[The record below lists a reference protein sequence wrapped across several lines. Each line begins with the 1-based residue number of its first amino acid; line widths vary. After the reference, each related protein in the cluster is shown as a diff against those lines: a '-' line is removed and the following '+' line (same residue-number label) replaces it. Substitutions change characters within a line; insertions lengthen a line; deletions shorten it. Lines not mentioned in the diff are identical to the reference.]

1 MTSSTKPVP
10 GPRPRLFRGNLPE
23 FRQDRL
29 GFLMD
34 CARRYGDV
42 FQLRLGPRR
51 VTVFCHPDHIEQI
64 LVAGNQNFRKHFALR
79 INPVVLGRGL
89 LTSEGDFWLRQRR
102 LAQPAFLKQRIMRYG
117 DIMVDCALRA
127 VADWQHGRACD
138 ILKEMMKLT
147 LAIIARTLF
156 DADISDQ
163 AGAVGEA
170 LEVAQHHFL
179 LRVGS
184 LLPLPLWLPTRNN
197 LRLQRAVRKLDA
209 IIYEFIRKR
218 RESALDNGD
227 LLSLLLHA
235 RDEGDRTGMT
245 DKQLRDEAMTLF
257 LAGHETTALALS
269 WAWYLL
275 ATNPEAAH
283 VLQREVDQV
292 LGDRPATVADWPHL
306 IFTEQVVMEA
316 MRLYPPAY
324 VMGREALQD
333 CTVGGYP
340 VPGGR
345 TVLLPQWVVHRDP
358 RWFADPEKFCP
369 QRWQEDA
376 VKRLPKFAYFPF
388 GGGPRQCIGNTFAM
402 METVLVLA
410 TISQHF
416 EFTIV
421 PDHPVVP
428 FPTFTLRPR
437 HGIRAVLCRRSSIQA
452 GTAEAM

>member
-1 MTSSTKPVP
+1 MTGTTKPPP
-10 GPRPRLFRGNLPE
+10 GPPQRWFRGNLPE

-29 GFLMD
+29 GFLTR
-34 CARRYGDV
+34 CAREYGDV

-51 VTVFCHPDHIEQI
+51 ITVFCHPDHIEQV
-64 LVAGNQNFRKHFALR
+64 LVTANQNFRKHFALR
-79 INPVVLGRGL
+79 INPVVLGKGL
-89 LTSEGDFWLRQRR
+89 LTSEGEFWLRQRR
-102 LAQPAFLKQRIMRYG
+102 LSQPAFLKQRITRYS
-117 DIMVDCALRA
+117 DIMVRCAEQSL
-127 VADWQHGRACD
+127 ADWQPGRPCD

-147 LAIIARTLF
+147 LAIIAKTLF
-156 DADISDQ
+156 GADIGGQ
-163 AGAVGEA
+163 AGDVGEA

-184 LLPLPLWLPTRNN
+184 LVPLPLWLPTRNN
-197 LRLQRAVRKLDA
+197 VRLQRAVLKLDA

-218 RESALDNGD
+218 RESAEDKGD

-245 DKQLRDEAMTLF
+245 DRQLRDEAMTLF
-257 LAGHETTALALS
+257 LAGHETTALTLS

-275 ATNPEAAH
+275 ATNPEAARK
-283 VLQREVDQV
+283 LQAEVDAV
-292 LGDRPATVADWPHL
+292 LGERSATASDWPRL
-306 IFTEQVVMEA
+306 VFTEQVIMEA

-324 VMGREALQD
+324 VVGREALQD
-333 CTVGGYP
+333 CVIGGYS
-340 VPGGR
+340 VPRAR
-345 TVLLPQWVVHRDP
+345 TVLMPQWVVHRDP
-358 RWFADPEKFCP
+358 RWFADPDKFRP
-369 QRWQEDA
+369 ERWQDDA

-410 TISQHF
+410 TIAQHYD
-416 EFTIV
+416 FTVV

-437 HGIRAVLCRRSSIQA
+437 QGIRAVLHKRDGNQVTVSEMA
-452 GTAEAM
+452 